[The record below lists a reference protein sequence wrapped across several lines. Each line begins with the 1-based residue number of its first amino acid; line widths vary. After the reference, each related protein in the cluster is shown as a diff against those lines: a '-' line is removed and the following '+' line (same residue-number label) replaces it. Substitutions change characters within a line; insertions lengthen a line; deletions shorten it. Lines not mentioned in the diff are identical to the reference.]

1 MNKEKLLNELNE
13 VQRQAVVH
21 TEGPL
26 MIIAGA
32 GSGKTRVLTYR
43 IAWLMLQGVD
53 PFNILAL
60 TFTNKAAREMKER
73 IAHVVGASEAKN
85 LWMGTFHSIFARL
98 LRADGHLLGYPS
110 NFTIYDTDDSEK
122 LIAQIVKERNLD
134 KDIYKPKK
142 ILNRI
147 SNLKNNLIIPQYYD
161 RFPELLEYDET
172 AKIPEFKNVYSAYVE
187 RCFKAGAM
195 DFDDILLKTNELLGT
210 FPEILAKYQDRF
222 RYILVDEY
230 QDTNHSQ
237 YIIVKALANK
247 FQNICVVGDD
257 AQSIYAFRGA
267 NIRNILN
274 FQNDYPDCKIFKLE
288 QNYRSTQNIVKAA
301 NSLISKN
308 RDQLKKE
315 VWTANEPGEK
325 ITVYKALNESE
336 EAQYIAERIMEWHLS
351 RQMEFSNFAILYRTN
366 AQSRAL
372 EEVLRRKNIPY
383 RIYGG
388 MSFYQRKEVKDMLAY
403 LRLAV
408 NPNDEEALRRVIN
421 YPTRGIGQTTLD
433 KLTILA
439 DRHGTNL
446 WSVCENALLYS
457 RDLGATTAQKVSD
470 FATMIKSFGVMAKKE
485 SAWDVAEYI
494 FKTSGLLRALKDDNS
509 EEGISR
515 LGNVQELL
523 NSIKAFH
530 DKQLELEVDNDI
542 SLDYFLQEIALL
554 TTTDQDDQSDP
565 NRVSLMTLHL
575 AKGLEF
581 PVVFIAGM
589 EEELFPSAMMINSRA
604 DLEEERRLFYV
615 GITRAQKKLYLTFT
629 HMRTRYGRT
638 TDCEPS
644 RFLEEIDEKY
654 IEWIVPGIRTS
665 EPTFLSG
672 GITGWGLNDFTRPV
686 KSSFTSSK
694 PSLSPDIPNGINRFK
709 TQETPLQKSISP
721 PQPPPQGEITTDAN
735 PGDRVYHQKF
745 GYGQVLSVEGTGVNK
760 KASVVFDQVG
770 EKKLLLQYAKLIKVT
785 S

>member
-1 MNKEKLLNELNE
+1 MNYEQIFQELNE
-13 VQRQAVVH
+13 VQQQAVLQ
-21 TEGPL
+21 TDGPV

-43 IAWLMLQGVD
+43 IAYLMLNGVD

-60 TFTNKAAREMKER
+60 TFTNKAAKEMKER
-73 IAHVVGASEAKN
+73 IAHVAGASESKN

-98 LRADGHLLGYPS
+98 LRIDGHLLGYPS

-142 ILNRI
+142 IYNRI
-147 SNLKNNLIIPQYYD
+147 SSLKNNLIIPQYYP
-161 RFPELLEYDET
+161 RFPELLEYDEA
-172 AKIPEFKNVYSAYVE
+172 AKIPDFKNIYSAYVE
-187 RCFKAGAM
+187 RCFKSGAM

-237 YIIVKALANK
+237 YIIVKALADK
-247 FQNICVVGDD
+247 FENICVVGDD

-274 FQNDYPDCKIFKLE
+274 FQTDYPQCKIYKLE
-288 QNYRSTQNIVKAA
+288 QNYRSTQNIVNAA
-301 NSLISKN
+301 NSLIAKN
-308 RDQLKKE
+308 RDQLHKN
-315 VWTANEPGEK
+315 VWTENEAGEK
-325 ITVYKALNESE
+325 ITIYKALNESE
-336 EAQYIAERIMEWHLS
+336 EAQYIAGRIMEWHLA
-351 RQMEFSNFAILYRTN
+351 RQMPYTEFAILYRTN

-421 YPTRGIGQTTLD
+421 YPTRGIGQTTID
-433 KLTILA
+433 KLTILS
-439 DRHGTNL
+439 DKHNSNL
-446 WSVCENALLYS
+446 WSICENALHYT
-457 RDLGATTAQKVSD
+457 RELGNATAQKIND
-470 FATMIKSFGVMAKKE
+470 FATMIKSFGVRASRE
-485 SAWDVAEYI
+485 SAWDAAEYI
-494 FKTSGLLRALKDDNS
+494 FKISGLMRTLSDDRTD
-509 EEGISR
+509 EGISR

-523 NSIKAFH
+523 NSIKSFT
-530 DKQLELEVDNDI
+530 DKQLDLEADNDI

-554 TTTDQDDQSDP
+554 TSADQDDDSD
-565 NRVSLMTLHL
+565 NNKVSLMTLHL

-581 PVVFIAGM
+581 SVVFISGM
-589 EEELFPSAMMINSRA
+589 EEDLFPSSMMINSRA

-615 GITRAQKKLYLTFT
+615 GMTRAKRKLFLTFT
-629 HMRTRYGRT
+629 HMRMRYGRT
-638 TDCEPS
+638 NDCEPS
-644 RFLEEIDEKY
+644 RFLDEIDSKY
-654 IEWIVPGIRTS
+654 VDLIIPGIRS
-665 EPTFLSG
+665 SG
-672 GITGWGLNDFTRPV
+672 
-686 KSSFTSSK
+686 
-694 PSLSPDIPNGINRFK
+694 PSLLGGPYIGTNNTSVSNAKYITKNSLHNSTSHPGLK
-709 TQETPLQKSISP
+709 PLNTTLSNQKASTISAS
-721 PQPPPQGEITTDAN
+721 PQGEPTTDTN
-735 PGDRVYHQKF
+735 PGDKVFHEKF
-745 GYGQVLSVEGTGVNK
+745 GYGKVTSVEGTGVNK
-760 KASVVFDQVG
+760 KALVAFDNAG
-770 EKKLLLQYAKLIKVT
+770 EKKLLLQYAKLIKIK

>member
-1 MNKEKLLNELNE
+1 MNPEKLLNELNE

-43 IAWLMLQGVD
+43 IAWLMLHNID

-73 IAHVVGASEAKN
+73 IAQVVGASEAKN

-98 LRADGHLLGYPS
+98 LRVDGHLLGYPS

-161 RFPELLEYDET
+161 RFPELFEYDEA

-247 FQNICVVGDD
+247 FENICVVGDD

-267 NIRNILN
+267 NIRNILS
-274 FQNDYPDCKIFKLE
+274 FQKDYPDCKIFKLE

-301 NSLISKN
+301 NSLIAKN

-325 ITVYKALNESE
+325 ITIYKALDEAE

-351 RQMEFSNFAILYRTN
+351 RQMDFSNFAILYRTN

-383 RIYGG
+383 RIFGG
-388 MSFYQRKEVKDMLAY
+388 TSFYQRKEVKDMLAY

-421 YPTRGIGQTTLD
+421 YPARGIGQTTLD

-439 DRHGTNL
+439 DRYNTTL
-446 WSVCENALLYS
+446 WSICENALLYS
-457 RDLGATTAQKVSD
+457 RDLGSAIAQKVSD
-470 FATMIKSFGVMAKKE
+470 FATMIKGFGVMAKKE
-485 SAWDVAEYI
+485 SAWDVAEHI
-494 FKTSGLLRALKDDNS
+494 FKTSGLLRALKEDS
-509 EEGISR
+509 TEEGISR

-523 NSIKAFH
+523 NSIKAFN
-530 DKQLELEVDNDI
+530 DKQLELEADNDI

-554 TTTDQDDQSDP
+554 TSADQDDKTDP

-581 PVVFIAGM
+581 PVVFIPGM
-589 EEELFPSAMMINSRA
+589 EEELFPSAMMMNSRA

-615 GITRAQKKLYLTFT
+615 GITRAKKKLYLTFT

-638 TDCEPS
+638 ADCEPS
-644 RFLEEIDEKY
+644 RFLEEIDDEY
-654 IEWIVPGIRTS
+654 TELIVPGIRTTG
-665 EPTFLSG
+665 PTFLG
-672 GITGWGLNDFTRPV
+672 GVPNLDGLGISRPY
-686 KSSFTSSK
+686 KSNFISSK
-694 PSLSPDIPNGINRFK
+694 QTLPPNFPPGIRPLQPS
-709 TQETPLQKSISP
+709 ETPAQKLNSP
-721 PQPPPQGEITTDAN
+721 SEPPPQGEFTTDAH

-745 GYGQVLSVEGTGVNK
+745 GYGKVLSVEGTGVNK
-760 KASVVFDQVG
+760 KASVAFDQVG

>member
-1 MNKEKLLNELNE
+1 MNCEKLLNELNE
-13 VQRQAVVH
+13 VQQQAVLH

-43 IAWLMLQGVD
+43 IAYLMLNGVD
-53 PFNILAL
+53 PFHILAL

-98 LRADGHLLGYPS
+98 LRIDGHLLGYPS
-110 NFTIYDTDDSEK
+110 NFTIYDTEDSEK

-142 ILNRI
+142 IFNRI
-147 SNLKNNLIIPQYYD
+147 SSLKNNLIIPQYYHQ
-161 RFPELLEYDET
+161 FPELLEYDEA
-172 AKIPEFKNVYSAYVE
+172 AKIPDFSNIYSEYVD
-187 RCFKAGAM
+187 RCFKSGAM
-195 DFDDILLKTNELLGT
+195 DFDDILLKTNELLST

-237 YIIVKALANK
+237 YIIVKALSNK
-247 FQNICVVGDD
+247 FENICVVGDD

-274 FQNDYPDCKIFKLE
+274 FQTDYPDCKIFKLE
-288 QNYRSTQNIVKAA
+288 QNYRSTKNIVNAA
-301 NSLISKN
+301 NSLIAKN
-308 RDQLKKE
+308 RDQLPKD
-315 VWTANEPGEK
+315 VWTANEAGEK
-325 ITVYKALNESE
+325 ITVYKALNETE

-351 RQMEFSNFAILYRTN
+351 RRIPYTDIAILYRTN

-388 MSFYQRKEVKDMLAY
+388 TSFYQRKEVKDLLAY

-408 NPNDEEALRRVIN
+408 NPNDEEALRRIIN
-421 YPTRGIGQTTLD
+421 YPARGIGQTTLD
-433 KLTILA
+433 KLTILS
-439 DRHGTNL
+439 DRHTTNL
-446 WSVCENALLYS
+446 WGICENALLYS
-457 RDLGATTAQKVSD
+457 RELGNATARKIHD
-470 FATMIKSFGVMAKKE
+470 FASMIKSFGVRANRD
-485 SAWDVAEYI
+485 SAWDVAEHI
-494 FKTSGLLRALKDDNS
+494 FKTSGLMRALSDDRTD
-509 EEGISR
+509 EGISR

-523 NSIKAFH
+523 ISIKAFT
-530 DKQLELEVDNDI
+530 DKQLELEADNDI

-554 TTTDQDDQSDP
+554 TSADQSDESDSD
-565 NRVSLMTLHL
+565 RVSLMTLHL

-581 PVVFIAGM
+581 SLVFIAGM
-589 EEELFPSAMMINSRA
+589 EEDLFPSSMMVNSRA

-615 GITRAQKKLYLTFT
+615 GMTRAKKKLFLTFT
-629 HMRTRYGRT
+629 HMRMRYGRT
-638 TDCEPS
+638 NDCEPS
-644 RFLEEIDEKY
+644 RFLDEIDNQYVEL
-654 IEWIVPGIRTS
+654 IIPGIRSTVPSLLGGLQTRVFGSSEGTRTGFVTKNSLQNSPLHPGLKSVRQTS
-665 EPTFLSG
+665 SNQQSSSFSPRPEGEPTA
-672 GITGWGLNDFTRPV
+672 
-686 KSSFTSSK
+686 
-694 PSLSPDIPNGINRFK
+694 
-709 TQETPLQKSISP
+709 
-721 PQPPPQGEITTDAN
+721 DAY
-735 PGDRVYHQKF
+735 PGDRVYHEKF
-745 GYGQVLSVEGTGVNK
+745 GYGNVTSVEGTGVNK
-760 KASVVFDQVG
+760 KALVTFDNAG
-770 EKKLLLQYAKLIKVT
+770 EKKLLLQYAKLIKVK